1 MSSNRSMKSHFLTK
15 HLSLKA
21 MFTKAT
27 STKAMFTD
35 KSKIW
40 LLLIISVVMAALFI
54 GYGLNADN
62 YEYFLSRRIPKVLS
76 MVIAGFAIGLS
87 SFCFQTITNNRILT
101 PSIMGFDSLYM
112 LIQVL
117 VVSVFG
123 GLSVMMTN
131 SVLNFSI
138 SVVLMMAFSLVLF
151 LLYFRY
157 SASNIISLL
166 LLGVIFGQLFQ
177 SGSSFLTMLMDP
189 DEFASVQSNMFAS
202 FNNIHV
208 ELVYWTLPA
217 LAIVTAWLFKLHR
230 TLDVYLLD
238 RDNATSL
245 GVDIKRTTRTIL
257 LLSSVLIAIS
267 TALIGPIMF
276 FGLLITNLTREWLRT
291 YQHKY
296 LLTAC
301 GLMSVATLLTGQWVV
316 EKAFGFE
323 TTLSVIINFVGGL
336 YFLYLLLRNKVV

>member
-1 MSSNRSMKSHFLTK
+1 MSSNIP
-15 HLSLKA
+15 A
-21 MFTKAT
+21 
-27 STKAMFTD
+27 D
-35 KSKIW
+35 KYKIW
-40 LLLIISVVMAALFI
+40 ALLAISLVMAALFI
-54 GYGLNADN
+54 GYGLNANN

-117 VVSVFG
+117 VVATFG

-131 SVLNFSI
+131 AVFNFAI

-217 LAIVTAWLFKLHR
+217 LVLVSIWLFKLHQ

-238 RDNATSL
+238 QDNAISL

-257 LLSSVLIAIS
+257 LLSAILIAIS

-301 GLMSVATLLTGQWVV
+301 GLMSVATLLVGQWII

-336 YFLYLLLRNKVV
+336 YFLFLLLRNKVV

>member
-1 MSSNRSMKSHFLTK
+1 MSSNIP
-15 HLSLKA
+15 A
-21 MFTKAT
+21 
-27 STKAMFTD
+27 D
-35 KSKIW
+35 KYKIW
-40 LLLIISVVMAALFI
+40 ALLAISLVMAALFI
-54 GYGLNADN
+54 GYGLNANN

-117 VVSVFG
+117 VVATFG

-131 SVLNFSI
+131 AVFNFAI

-217 LAIVTAWLFKLHR
+217 LVLVSVWLFKLHQ

-238 RDNATSL
+238 QDNAISL

-257 LLSSVLIAIS
+257 LLSAILIAIS

-301 GLMSVATLLTGQWVV
+301 GLMSVATLLVGQWII

-336 YFLYLLLRNKVV
+336 YFLFLLLRNKVV

>member
-1 MSSNRSMKSHFLTK
+1 
-15 HLSLKA
+15 
-21 MFTKAT
+21 
-27 STKAMFTD
+27 
-35 KSKIW
+35 
-40 LLLIISVVMAALFI
+40 
-54 GYGLNADN
+54 
-62 YEYFLSRRIPKVLS
+62 
-76 MVIAGFAIGLS
+76 
-87 SFCFQTITNNRILT
+87 
-101 PSIMGFDSLYM
+101 MGFDSLYM

-117 VVSVFG
+117 VVATFG

-131 SVLNFSI
+131 AVFNFAI

-217 LAIVTAWLFKLHR
+217 LVLVSVWLFKLHQ

-238 RDNATSL
+238 QDNAISL
-245 GVDIKRTTRTIL
+245 GVDIKEQL
-257 LLSSVLIAIS
+257 A
-267 TALIGPIMF
+267 PF
-276 FGLLITNLTREWLRT
+276 FCCPL
-291 YQHKY
+291 
-296 LLTAC
+296 
-301 GLMSVATLLTGQWVV
+301 
-316 EKAFGFE
+316 F
-323 TTLSVIINFVGGL
+323 
-336 YFLYLLLRNKVV
+336 

>member
-1 MSSNRSMKSHFLTK
+1 MSSNIP
-15 HLSLKA
+15 A
-21 MFTKAT
+21 
-27 STKAMFTD
+27 D
-35 KSKIW
+35 KYKIW
-40 LLLIISVVMAALFI
+40 ALLAISLVMAALFI
-54 GYGLNADN
+54 GYGLNANN

-117 VVSVFG
+117 VVATFG

-131 SVLNFSI
+131 AVFNFAI

-217 LAIVTAWLFKLHR
+217 LVLVSVWLFKLHQ

-238 RDNATSL
+238 QDNAISL

-257 LLSSVLIAIS
+257 LLSAILIAIS

-276 FGLLITNLTREWLRT
+276 FGLLITNLTREWLKT

-301 GLMSVATLLTGQWVV
+301 GLMSVATLLVGQWII

-336 YFLYLLLRNKVV
+336 YFLFLLLRNKVV